1 MVLESVGEE
10 CRLLVELLAAHLTLK
25 GCTLAA
31 QRVDLHVIVEAGFL
45 VGGEVTVC
53 TLVLLLVYDILVV
66 VLGVALQET
75 SRFEFLS
82 AQHARIHCER
92 LSIWTNDNC

>member
-1 MVLESVGEE
+1 MVLEPVRDK
-10 CRLLVELLAAHLTLK
+10 CRLLVELIAARFTLER
-25 GCTLAA
+25 CALAA
-31 QRVDLHVIVEAGFL
+31 QFVALHVIVETDFL

-53 TLVLLLVYDILVV
+53 TLVLLLAYDILVM

-75 SRFEFLS
+75 SRFKFLS
-82 AQHARIHCER
+82 TQHARIHCER